1 MSDLSSDDDANVK
14 GKKGPK
20 TVTEIQR
27 ETIEKL
33 MKDPVI
39 KIFF

>member
-1 MSDLSSDDDANVK
+1 MSDLSSDEDTSLQR
-14 GKKGPK
+14 KKGPK
-20 TVTEIQR
+20 KVTDIQR

-39 KIFF
+39 